1 MNEKNK
7 RLKLVKF
14 NEDISTLK
22 DDKDKVFYYK
32 EEDIVEYFFGIPWI
46 KLWYNSDFSI
56 KMDVQVPI
64 NEFVLNQS
72 LRDYLGNITLTK
84 TLIWDDIPFVRIS
97 RFDKTESNTD
107 YYAWLSTEDS
117 EQTTLLFTT
126 TDYDFGN
133 YSDRTYNGQVAIDT
147 FADPDGPPM
156 IVGSNVNTNSDDT
169 VKPFKVVDYFY
180 EQETVSQEQ
189 CKGKRFKLNR
199 NFEFNNIASGLTK
212 VIMSDGIHKLNK
224 ETFRNCTSL
233 TSIDLPPTS
242 LTMIDNYA
250 FQNCTGLTAI
260 YIPSTVKRIESNVF
274 NGCTNLTLIRYD
286 GTAEPSSLSHPWG
299 APNAMWNKQA

>member
-46 KLWYNSDFSI
+46 KLWSNANFGI
-56 KMDVQVPI
+56 KRDVKVPI

-72 LRDYLGNITLTK
+72 IRYYIGNVTLTK
-84 TLIWDDIPFVRIS
+84 TLIWDDIPYVRIS
-97 RFDKTESNTD
+97 GFDKTVSNTD
-107 YYAWLSTEDS
+107 YYAWLNTEDS

-126 TDYDFGN
+126 TDYNFGN
-133 YSDRTYNGQVAIDT
+133 YSDRTYNGEVAIDT
-147 FADPDGPPM
+147 FGDPDDPPQ
-156 IVGSNVNTNSDDT
+156 IVGAIVYTNSDDT

-180 EQETVSQEQ
+180 GQETVSQEQ
-189 CKGKRFKLNR
+189 CEGKRIKLNR

-212 VIMSDGIHKLNK
+212 VIMSEGIHKLNEK
-224 ETFRNCTSL
+224 AFRNCTSL

-242 LTMIDNYA
+242 LTMIDDNA
-250 FQNCTGLTAI
+250 FQNCTDLTNI
-260 YIPSTVKRIESNVF
+260 YIPSSVKRIEDHVF
-274 NGCTNLTLIRYD
+274 TGCTNLTLIRYD
-286 GTAEPSSLSHPWG
+286 GTVEPSSLSHPWG
-299 APNAMWNKQA
+299 APNATWNKQA

>member
-32 EEDIVEYFFGIPWI
+32 EDDIVEYFFGIPWI
-46 KLWYNSDFSI
+46 KLWSNANFSI
-56 KMDVQVPI
+56 KMDVQIPI

-72 LRDYLGNITLTK
+72 IRSYTGNITLTK
-84 TLIWDDIPFVRIS
+84 ALVWDDIPFVRIS
-97 RFDKTESNTD
+97 RFDKTVSNTD

-133 YSDRTYNGQVAIDT
+133 YNSRTYNGEVEIDT
-147 FADPDGPPM
+147 FGDPDGLPQ
-156 IVGSNVNTNSDDT
+156 IVGAKVYTNSDDT

-180 EQETVSQEQ
+180 GQETVSQEQ
-189 CKGKRFKLNR
+189 CEGKRIKLNR

-212 VIMSDGIHKLNK
+212 VIMSEGIHKLNEK
-224 ETFRNCTSL
+224 AFRNCTNL
-233 TSIDLPPTS
+233 TNIDLPPTS
-242 LTMIDNYA
+242 LTMIDDYA
-250 FQNCTGLTAI
+250 FQNCTDLTAI
-260 YIPSTVKRIESNVF
+260 YIPSTVKRIESYVF